1 MVDEAARDAD
11 RDSVQSLLAT
21 NLRRLRIARHLSLS
35 ELARAT
41 GMSKATLSSI
51 ENGRANPTVD
61 TLANLAGA
69 LRISLGELLQELP
82 IPDMRVVRAA
92 SARPAPGAPSQPS
105 DGISR
110 RHIDEI
116 GIGTATATQAATGIT
131 PALEVAE
138 IEVASGQNRESPP
151 NRPGSRAHL
160 FILAGKLIAG
170 PVERS
175 TELAAGD
182 YASFPT
188 DVPHLYATG
197 RHPARA
203 LLLSEHPTA

>member
-1 MVDEAARDAD
+1 MLDEAD

-61 TLANLAGA
+61 TLAALARA
-69 LRISLGELLQELP
+69 LRISLGELVQDLP
-82 IPDMRVVRAA
+82 VPDMLVVRAA
-92 SARPAPGAPSQPS
+92 SAATAPAESS
-105 DGISR
+105 DGIFR
-110 RHIDEI
+110 RRLDEI
-116 GIGTATATQAATGIT
+116 EIEIGAGRG
-131 PALEVAE
+131 LEVSE
-138 IEVASGQNRESPP
+138 IHVPAGENRESAPE
-151 NRPGSRAHL
+151 RSGSRAHL
-160 FILAGKLIAG
+160 LILGGKLVAG

-175 TELAAGD
+175 TELAPGD

-188 DVPHLYATG
+188 DVPYLYATG
-197 RHPARA
+197 RQSARA
-203 LLLSEHPTA
+203 LLLSQRPRT

>member
-1 MVDEAARDAD
+1 MLDEAD

-61 TLANLAGA
+61 TLAGLARA
-69 LRISLGELLQELP
+69 LRVSLGELVQDLP
-82 IPDMRVVRAA
+82 VPDMLVVRATSA
-92 SARPAPGAPSQPS
+92 SAGTKPGPPK
-105 DGISR
+105 DGIWR
-110 RHIDEI
+110 RRLDEI
-116 GIGTATATQAATGIT
+116 ETGSARGLEISEIRIAAG
-131 PALEVAE
+131 E
-138 IEVASGQNRESPP
+138 NRESAPH
-151 NRPGSRAHL
+151 RSGSRAHL
-160 FILAGKLIAG
+160 LILDGKLIAG

-175 TELAAGD
+175 TELAPGD

-197 RHPARA
+197 RNPARA
-203 LLLSEHPTA
+203 LLLSQDPRT